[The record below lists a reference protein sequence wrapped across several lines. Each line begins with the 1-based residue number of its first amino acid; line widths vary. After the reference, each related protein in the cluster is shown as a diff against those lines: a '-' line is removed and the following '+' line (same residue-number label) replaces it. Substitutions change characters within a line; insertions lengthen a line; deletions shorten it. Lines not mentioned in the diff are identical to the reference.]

1 MIFWEVRFLADIK
14 IVAEFDTKAIS
25 KEISSLEKDINK
37 LSNKQ
42 LPLIREFEELQHKVA
57 LAKKEITDAD
67 KALAAGK
74 IDKVDR
80 FTINQQAT
88 QSIQTY
94 TAKIEE
100 LRGKIEGLDNQIMPM
115 KEQLESLK
123 FTGSPDNSIAN
134 VGTQAKA
141 NLASAAEAADRMTKS
156 LSSAKSQSDNL
167 GKSASK
173 INSSY
178 SSAASGMKSKMSSAL
193 KSVEGSFGNFGKRI
207 SSTIKS
213 AFIFSTIYK
222 GLSEL
227 KNYLSAMLGTNQQFV
242 SSLNMVKSN
251 LAVAFQPIYQA
262 AMPAIQALLDLL
274 VKASAY
280 LAAFTNALFGTSMNS
295 SIAAAREMQSSIAA
309 AQSGASGASA
319 AEKELTAAI
328 KEKQSQVKALQRE
341 NKNLQREYEQEKK
354 AVEAQTDA
362 LEDQISALEKEIS
375 AIQKAEAAANSAAA
389 SQRNMI
395 QANISMLQEQQK
407 ALQRVNEEQQKIIDK
422 QISGLQRQQ
431 KSLTDTYNSRSK
443 AIDSQIN
450 ALQDRQDALR
460 ERQKAETDA
469 IDSEIK
475 GINKQIKAIQK
486 AQKEAEK
493 AKKANQKFTASFD
506 ELSTLGTIEEEDP
519 YDIEIE
525 KLQEQIDI
533 LQEKKE
539 AVNDSY
545 EAQIDAIQ
553 DSVKALQEQKEAYAE
568 SYESENA
575 SIQRQI
581 ESLQNKKQLLNEAY
595 DEQNAKI
602 QEQIDLLQ
610 KQQDSITDFDYS
622 SKIEA
627 YEEKIAAIREQID
640 ALNDSLEENPQI
652 EQNELLIEKLQEE
665 IDLLQEQKDAID
677 NSSGAASA
685 FKSAFSDALTDAE
698 EKIKNSALG
707 KWLDD
712 NREKIFEI
720 GGILLDLAPKILIA
734 YGAFNLFS
742 GLLAI
747 AATPGGALLLAAI
760 ALGGFV
766 LIFGDTEAAIESLEK
781 MLDGFNKFL
790 TGVFTGDLELALEGI
805 EQVFQGFFDFV
816 EQIFIAID
824 NFFVFLLERIK
835 EVEEKLLGIEL
846 DSDYKEQY
854 GYKYGSSAGIPNNNV
869 NNWRT
874 SSETSNDIPALA
886 SGAVLPP
893 NKPFYAMLGDQKNGT
908 NLEAPASLIEDI
920 MRKVMSEQ
928 QFNFN
933 VIPRGS
939 LGALIRLLNL
949 EFVQENERETVF

>member
-1 MIFWEVRFLADIK
+1 MIFWEVRILADIK
-14 IVAEFDTKAIS
+14 IVAEFDTKAVS

-141 NLASAAEAADRMTKS
+141 NLAGAAEAADRMTKN

-450 ALQDRQDALR
+450 SLQDRQDALR

-665 IDLLQEQKDAID
+665 IDLLQEQKDALSEI
-677 NSSGAASA
+677 GTAASNINV
-685 FKSAFSDALTDAE
+685 LTNNLQDLQ
-698 EKIKNSALG
+698 EKIKNSPLYKWIVDNKEALLG
-707 KWLDD
+707 FIGVLGVFALTISG
-712 NREKIFEI
+712 IFSVKGVI
-720 GGILLDLAPKILIA
+720 FGGVLA
-734 YGAFNLFS
+734 
-742 GLLAI
+742 GLLALIEYGGNGEEVVNNLKEAFRLFGEALNAYLEGDFETAKKKFAEGFTYIANAGI
-747 AATPGGALLLAAI
+747 AAL
-760 ALGGFV
+760 
-766 LIFGDTEAAIESLEK
+766 ESLCNGFKKALQWIIEK
-781 MLDGFNKFL
+781 LCAWEESLTEDSIWYNFWGF
-790 TGVFTGDLELALEGI
+790 
-805 EQVFQGFFDFV
+805 
-816 EQIFIAID
+816 D
-824 NFFVFLLERIK
+824 NLKEWDWAYK
-835 EVEEKLLGIEL
+835 EVHLKRFSVP
-846 DSDYKEQY
+846 DS
-854 GYKYGSSAGIPNNNV
+854 V
-869 NNWRT
+869 
-874 SSETSNDIPALA
+874 PALA

-893 NKPFYAMLGDQKNGT
+893 NKPFYAMLGDQKNGK